1 MSTILGWT
9 NIKQPTLYQDRNE
22 CTDLVSNQGKAGIR
36 IRKASYPYRDFTI
49 RNRQYQVKSQ
59 IDKIQNSPLTHYLLM
74 YQNENGHISQVYLID
89 IQAMRKQNL
98 FQIMKTN
105 YKSNHDSTG
114 FYYLSL
120 AKLKALNC
128 IVWQFIQP
136 TSHITYKGAKKQ
148 QLGTPTKF
156 VTI

>member
-1 MSTILGWT
+1 MIYSKDLKFKQYQSLIYNIMYTVCDWT
-9 NIKQPTLYQDRNE
+9 NIHQPTLYQDRNE

-36 IRKASYPYRDFTI
+36 IRKASYSYRDFTI

-74 YQNENGHISQVYLID
+74 YQNENGHITQVYVID

-105 YKSNHDSTG
+105 YKSNNDSTG
-114 FYYLSL
+114 FYYISL
-120 AKLKALNC
+120 NYLIMSNC
-128 IVWQFIQP
+128 VIWYYI
-136 TSHITYKGAKKQ
+136 
-148 QLGTPTKF
+148 GTTCS
-156 VTI
+156 